1 MADIEASDASLKQT
15 INLFLLHKRTQT
27 NMGGRYFIA
36 VVILVHL
43 MSKHQIINDKRMDI
57 RYIFSSLL
65 LPFYETYEETL

>member
-1 MADIEASDASLKQT
+1 
-15 INLFLLHKRTQT
+15 
-27 NMGGRYFIA
+27 MGGRYFIA

-65 LPFYETYEETL
+65 LPFLWNLWRDPVADKHTLAFY